1 MCLFYRVPF
10 SYTAPTRLLRIYRIL
25 RIFRGCINISS
36 NSLLINLSD
45 RLDIRLVSD
54 KLASDWGKYMVKL
67 ITPAEA
73 VALFRNNQTVMVGG
87 FLNCGSPEL
96 VIDELLKTDLSGF
109 TLIANDTGVAD
120 ANRGKLVYAG
130 KIKKAIVSHI
140 GTNPETVRL
149 YNEGKIEIDLQPQG
163 SLAERV
169 RAGGAGLGGV
179 LTPVG
184 VGTEVAK
191 DKQIIAVNGKDYL
204 LETPLH
210 ADIALVYATY
220 ADRFGNL
227 SFHGSTRNFNAL
239 MPAAADVVIAE
250 VEHISDEPLN
260 PDHIAVPGIYVD
272 YLIDGGR
279 DGTL

>member
-1 MCLFYRVPF
+1 
-10 SYTAPTRLLRIYRIL
+10 
-25 RIFRGCINISS
+25 
-36 NSLLINLSD
+36 
-45 RLDIRLVSD
+45 
-54 KLASDWGKYMVKL
+54 MVKL
-67 ITPAEA
+67 ISPAEA
-73 VALFRNNQTVMVGG
+73 VAFFKNNQTIMIGG

-109 TLIANDTGVAD
+109 TLIANDTGEA
-120 ANRGKLVYAG
+120 ATNRGKLVCAG

-191 DKQIIAVNGKDYL
+191 GKQIIAVDGKEYL
-204 LETPLH
+204 LETPLK
-210 ADIALVYATY
+210 AEVALIYATY

-227 SFHGSTRNFNAL
+227 AFHGSTRNFNAL
-239 MPAAADVVIAE
+239 MPPAADLVIVEA
-250 VEHISDEPLN
+250 EHISDEPLN
-260 PDHIAVPGIYVD
+260 PDNIVVPGIYVD
-272 YLIDGGR
+272 YLIDGGHH
-279 DGTL
+279 GTL